1 MIEKRKGPC
10 PMAVGTEAK
19 RSYQFNYSR
28 KLKEKQDMKE
38 FIKEA
43 VGAVLVTLGMMLIV
57 VLMLIV
63 G

>member
-28 KLKEKQDMKE
+28 RIKEKQAQRAFLKD
-38 FIKEA
+38 A
-43 VGAVLVTLGMMLIV
+43 AGAVLITMVMMMIV